1 MQHSIWPLLATL
13 VVLAVNAAA
22 NILPINGLSTGELS
36 DLYPTGFTPPG
47 WVFGIWSVI
56 YLGLLA
62 YSLTAWRGNPR
73 ARQRAAVIQGPYL
86 LSALGNAGWIF
97 AWHYRQVELSVAL
110 MLLILASLIVIF
122 WRLRQQPNST
132 WGEYFTIDAP
142 FSLYLG
148 WITSATLI
156 NIATLFFD
164 WGYYPLGFQ
173 MDQWALVTVTL
184 AIALYVWLT
193 TLTRDVVYGA
203 VFVWAATGIHLG
215 SAAVSAPV
223 RIVALV
229 GVVAV
234 AAVIVWAVLN
244 PRPRASLR
252 GP

>member
-229 GVVAV
+229 GVIAV

-244 PRPRASLR
+244 PWPRASLR